1 MKLLLAGISGYGA
14 YYMKLLTEFAD
25 LSENPLCGVVDP
37 YPENSPWLTWL
48 REHNV
53 PVYPSL
59 EAFYEQDSADLVF
72 LATPIALHRPQ
83 ILEAMAHGS
92 HVLCEKPL
100 TARIQ
105 EALELRNARD
115 NFGKKLGVGFQ
126 WSFCHTMQT
135 LKKDILAGVFGRPI
149 SFSTFISWKRDDAYY
164 DPKGW
169 KGKVYDR
176 EKGWY
181 LDSVATNATAHYLHG
196 LLFLLGDT
204 MITSAM
210 PEYVEGSVYRARP
223 IESFDTVFLR
233 GEYKGCRLLYT
244 ATHVGEVNE
253 NPTFRLCFENGEVIF
268 GDSTGQ
274 TVVAR
279 FHDGR
284 EIVYGKPQTDEEN
297 AQKILRMIQCVKED
311 ESPACS
317 VETILPHLAIC
328 NGIFDRFPIAGFP
341 AELVEREESP
351 ASLHVK
357 GLYEEARRCYEEGTL
372 PDEAGCSWSVPSR
385 RFSPGEITSFSGER
399 FLPAKG

>member
-1 MKLLLAGISGYGA
+1 M
-14 YYMKLLTEFAD
+14 
-25 LSENPLCGVVDP
+25 
-37 YPENSPWLTWL
+37 
-48 REHNV
+48 
-53 PVYPSL
+53 
-59 EAFYEQDSADLVF
+59 
-72 LATPIALHRPQ
+72 
-83 ILEAMAHGS
+83 
-92 HVLCEKPL
+92 
-100 TARIQ
+100 
-105 EALELRNARD
+105 
-115 NFGKKLGVGFQ
+115 
-126 WSFCHTMQT
+126 
-135 LKKDILAGVFGRPI
+135 
-149 SFSTFISWKRDDAYY
+149 
-164 DPKGW
+164 
-169 KGKVYDR
+169 
-176 EKGWY
+176 
-181 LDSVATNATAHYLHG
+181 
-196 LLFLLGDT
+196 
-204 MITSAM
+204 
-210 PEYVEGSVYRARP
+210 
-223 IESFDTVFLR
+223 
-233 GEYKGCRLLYT
+233 
-244 ATHVGEVNE
+244 GEVNE

-357 GLYEEARRCYEEGTL
+357 GLYEEARRCYEEGLL